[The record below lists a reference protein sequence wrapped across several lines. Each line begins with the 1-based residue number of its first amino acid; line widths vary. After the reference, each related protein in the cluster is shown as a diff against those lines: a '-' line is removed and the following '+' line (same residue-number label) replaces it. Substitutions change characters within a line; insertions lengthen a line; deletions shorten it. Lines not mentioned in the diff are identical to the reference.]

1 MTRPHRLCQLSNPAR
16 VLRPLVLLRDPT
28 LASPHRSRAPS
39 HRLRIPRPRDLRSNQ
54 RHAHVVHL
62 VRVVP
67 RRLRKPLA
75 QFRPHASHRQHS
87 RRRGFERHR
96 PRRPTR
102 SILLPRLETPRSRR
116 TARETSSPRS
126 TTKTTRA
133 PPSTVLATR
142 ASTPSLRTRSRAPPP
157 RRSPSSSSSS
167 PRARVSA
174 AVESRRVAV
183 SNRAR
188 QTLNPTTATVLCTSY
203 ARTHT
208 GMRVS
213 HYGRDTREETRETTR
228 ETTKRRGA
236 GVGDARAIDRREADS
251 RGSRRDRASVRA
263 ADSRA
268 FGFVWV
274 RSRRVVE
281 RDSRENCE
289 RCAGRDDGDG
299 AFAVV

>member
-1 MTRPHRLCQLSNPAR
+1 MPTRASRPYDPFSSLQTRRVAEAFSVSHTRIHR
-16 VLRPLVLLRDPT
+16 
-28 LASPHRSRAPS
+28 ASLDADSPRTRSRSP
-39 HRLRIPRPRDLRSNQ
+39 PRPRARFLKTNTRESTP
-54 RHAHVVHL
+54 
-62 VRVVP
+62 RVP
-67 RRLRKPLA
+67 SPP
-75 QFRPHASHRQHS
+75 PH
-87 RRRGFERHR
+87 
-96 PRRPTR
+96 RRPPPPIAR
-102 SILLPRLETPRSRR
+102 SIPSHPIPSHPPFPLLPRLETPRSRR

-208 GMRVS
+208 GMRVVS
-213 HYGRDTREETRETTR
+213 LCTKTPGKTRAKRRARRRNDAARESATRGRSIDARRTREGVEANARE
-228 ETTKRRGA
+228 
-236 GVGDARAIDRREADS
+236 
-251 RGSRRDRASVRA
+251 VRA

>member
-96 PRRPTR
+96 PHRPTR
-102 SILLPRLETPRSRR
+102 SILLPRRVLTSRR
-116 TARETSSPRS
+116 RASALTRRRIRRPRHLGTSRKSLESNLSRRRDARSPRER
-126 TTKTTRA
+126 TR
-133 PPSTVLATR
+133 TR
-142 ASTPSLRTRSRAPPP
+142 GSGGAHRRAVASTPS
-157 RRSPSSSSSS
+157 
-167 PRARVSA
+167 RVRLAS
-174 AVESRRVAV
+174 
-183 SNRAR
+183 
-188 QTLNPTTATVLCTSY
+188 
-203 ARTHT
+203 
-208 GMRVS
+208 
-213 HYGRDTREETRETTR
+213 
-228 ETTKRRGA
+228 
-236 GVGDARAIDRREADS
+236 IDRPR
-251 RGSRRDRASVRA
+251 V

-268 FGFVWV
+268 ASFRRLARRFARLFPGVSSVVRHAHPHVMDACTRRTHKTVTGVGF
-274 RSRRVVE
+274 RV
-281 RDSRENCE
+281 
-289 RCAGRDDGDG
+289 
-299 AFAVV
+299 